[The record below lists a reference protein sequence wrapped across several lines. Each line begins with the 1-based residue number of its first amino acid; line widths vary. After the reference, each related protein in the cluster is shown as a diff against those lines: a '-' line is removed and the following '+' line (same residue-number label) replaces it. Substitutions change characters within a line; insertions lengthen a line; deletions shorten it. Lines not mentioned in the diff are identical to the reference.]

1 MYLNYAAHTQGLHH
15 VWTRLCHCP
24 RAQLSTGEFTQY
36 FPLRRGGAVPPDRT
50 GGTTAVRA
58 LDCHVSHLQKHQ
70 LCQQQGAR
78 RRAGALL
85 IARETCY
92 CRGCCAC
99 IPS

>member
-1 MYLNYAAHTQGLHH
+1 MSGLGSATAHVHSFLLGSS
-15 VWTRLCHCP
+15 
-24 RAQLSTGEFTQY
+24 LSTSRFGG
-36 FPLRRGGAVPPDRT
+36 GGAVPPDRT

-85 IARETCY
+85 IAHETCY